1 MKQVPFTFLTLWHQK
16 LRTTIAVAG
25 VTFATLLVFLQLGF
39 YDSAK
44 ATATFFFDKLDFDL
58 ILISPDYMDINRP
71 GSFPRHRLYQALAV
85 PGVEGAVPLYLGGSA
100 WRIVDLQGEQLGT
113 KHGLH
118 RGIMIVGFEL
128 GDPVFRLPELAEAI
142 DQLKVS
148 GNVLIDTKTRNYF
161 KKRDIGVET
170 DVGLTRVRIAGKFTV
185 GTGYGADGMILMSD
199 RTFARI
205 MGDRPLDKVSLGLI
219 KLLAGADAD
228 SVAGAI
234 RSYFP
239 DQEVRVLTRQAME
252 AQELNYWLNKTAVGQ
267 IFLIGVV
274 VALIVGTVFVYQVI
288 SSDISN
294 RFGEYATL
302 KALGY
307 TNGYIFWQV
316 LQQALLYSLCGY
328 LPGFLLSL
336 VLYRLGASDSFANL
350 PIWMT
355 TQRAVVVLAMSLAM
369 CAFSGFFALRKV
381 RAADPADLF

>member
-1 MKQVPFTFLTLWHQK
+1 MTRVPFTFLTLWHQK
-16 LRTTIAVAG
+16 LRTIIAVAG
-25 VTFATLLVFLQLGF
+25 VTFATLLVFMQLGF

-71 GSFPRHRLYQALAV
+71 GSFPRHRVYQTLAV
-85 PGVEGAVPLYLGGSA
+85 PGVERAAPLYLAGSA
-100 WRIVDLQGEQLGT
+100 WRIVDVQGEKLGA
-113 KHGLH
+113 KHGLR
-118 RGIMIVGFEL
+118 RGIMIVGFGL
-128 GDPVFRLPELAEAI
+128 SDRIFRLPELTEEI
-142 DQLKVS
+142 DHLKVA
-148 GNVLIDTKTRNYF
+148 GNVLMDTKTRNYF

-170 DVGLTRVRIAGKFTV
+170 DVGLTRVRIAGKFTI
-185 GTGYGADGMILMSD
+185 GTGYGADGMILMSE
-199 RTFARI
+199 RTFSGI
-205 MGDRPLDKVSLGLI
+205 MGNRPLDQVSLGLL
-219 KLLAGADAD
+219 KLRPGSDANR
-228 SVAGAI
+228 VAAAI

-252 AQELNYWLNKTAVGQ
+252 EQELDYWLNKTAVGQ

-294 RFGEYATL
+294 RFSEYATL

-307 TNGYIFWQV
+307 ANGYVFWQV
-316 LQQALLYSLCGY
+316 LQQAMLYSLCGY

-336 VLYRLGASDSFANL
+336 GLYRLGASDSFANL

-355 TQRAVVVLAMSLAM
+355 AERAVVVLVMSMVM
-369 CAFSGFFALRKV
+369 CSFSGFFALRKV